1 MTAANITPAL
11 AGAAAVVA
19 AACAAA
25 QPAAAVTLAAAALAL
40 TLATAGGAVAV
51 DFARPIADAAAQPAT
66 ATTLA
71 AAALVAAAYPAL
83 SDDPLHCHI
92 SLCSRPIMRCRPS
105 HAVNSCAFWLVRL
118 GH

>member
-1 MTAANITPAL
+1 MPPPSYFGSAQL
-11 AGAAAVVA
+11 S
-19 AACAAA
+19 AA

-40 TLATAGGAVAV
+40 VTAGRAVAV
-51 DFARPIADAAAQPAT
+51 ASARFIADAAAQPAT
-66 ATTLA
+66 AITLA